1 MERVAAEKVG
11 EVERV
16 GRVVRVVEMEEM
28 EVKVMVGDH
37 KMPFQ

>member
-1 MERVAAEKVG
+1 MDMVVAERVG

-16 GRVVRVVEMEEM
+16 VRVVREVEMEEM
-28 EVKVMVGDH
+28 EVEVVVAYH